1 MTFQKSDIP
10 KDNFYSKKET
20 IEDIIYEIS
29 SYMRDNN
36 ISENNNRLYDLTI
49 SYLLWA
55 LYYNKQDIEV
65 KKFDIKRFSE
75 MAKNNVQQKQLQLL

>member
-1 MTFQKSDIP
+1 MTFQKSDIL

-55 LYYNKQDIEV
+55 LYYNKQDITV
-65 KKFDIKRFSE
+65 NLTKYRRSE
-75 MAKNNVQQKQLQLL
+75 TNQWNYCLF

>member
-1 MTFQKSDIP
+1 MTFQKSDIL

-55 LYYNKQDIEV
+55 LYYNKQDITV
-65 KKFDIKRFSE
+65 NLTKYHRSE
-75 MAKNNVQQKQLQLL
+75 TNQWDYCLI